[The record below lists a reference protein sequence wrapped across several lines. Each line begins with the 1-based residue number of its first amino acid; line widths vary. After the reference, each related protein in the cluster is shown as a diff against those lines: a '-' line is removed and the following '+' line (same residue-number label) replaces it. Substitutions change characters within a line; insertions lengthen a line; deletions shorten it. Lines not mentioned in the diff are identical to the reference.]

1 MTLSSLFQKPAQ
13 TALISGGVTDSVI
26 TSSPAIL
33 IGFMAGGI
41 ATGNQAGS
49 ADSLYQFT
57 IKNGSVVIINGISS
71 SNYSTFA
78 INQASSGID
87 CPNGITVTTAKRFS
101 DDINAGL
108 ANARLSVFYVL
119 K

>member
-13 TALISGGVTDSVI
+13 TALISGGVADSII

-41 ATGNQAGS
+41 ATGTLEGS
-49 ADSLYQFT
+49 ADALYQFT
-57 IKNGSVVIINGISS
+57 IKNGSAAIISGISPAS
-71 SNYSTFA
+71 HVTRG
-78 INQASSGID
+78 INQVSSGID
-87 CPNGITVTTAKRFS
+87 CPDGITVTTAKRFTDEAS
-101 DDINAGL
+101 GL
-108 ANARLSVFYVL
+108 ANARFTVFYIL